1 MAIKS
6 IISRALG
13 LRNVSH
19 DFYIARSLTRPEWL
33 YQFGTTIPKA
43 PIAMTPVN
51 EPSEEDVTLC
61 HRLIAAYTKAASGDL
76 MTDGPIWSS
85 MIRREYGSLRATV
98 DSRDASA
105 LAELLCRMFRSSC
118 VHGIASGD
126 LYRANLAKRFWQL
139 KLLDDCVSLAE
150 YLGAVRVE
158 NPEQGRIGVAL
169 ADGVSP
175 LIDRIEERLRGS
187 IGFPCVGAPYGI
199 YAGDRLLTM
208 ESPEYTYVAAR
219 IREAVR
225 SHLPRLE
232 NPEMLEIGAGFG
244 GTALYVMRLM
254 PEIRTYTIVDLPVIN
269 VLQGYFL
276 GKCFGADAVS
286 LFGEQYS
293 RIRILP
299 TSAIEHHSCNV
310 LINENS
316 MPEMSPETVHGYLRW
331 AVRGVHGIFYS
342 YQQEAWND
350 QVLVHKAVA
359 ESGAFLRLS
368 RNRSWVRRGYV
379 EETYANVGYPALGEA
394 LAEVDERT

>member
-1 MAIKS
+1 MGTRTTATTAPTTTAEARKLTAKVRQTELGERESAGVEYISLRRTRTKGLSDAIVLSMQCTSMAIKS

-158 NPEQGRIGVAL
+158 NPEQGRIGVA
-169 ADGVSP
+169 
-175 LIDRIEERLRGS
+175 
-187 IGFPCVGAPYGI
+187 
-199 YAGDRLLTM
+199 
-208 ESPEYTYVAAR
+208 
-219 IREAVR
+219 
-225 SHLPRLE
+225 
-232 NPEMLEIGAGFG
+232 
-244 GTALYVMRLM
+244 
-254 PEIRTYTIVDLPVIN
+254 
-269 VLQGYFL
+269 
-276 GKCFGADAVS
+276 
-286 LFGEQYS
+286 
-293 RIRILP
+293 
-299 TSAIEHHSCNV
+299 
-310 LINENS
+310 
-316 MPEMSPETVHGYLRW
+316 
-331 AVRGVHGIFYS
+331 
-342 YQQEAWND
+342 
-350 QVLVHKAVA
+350 
-359 ESGAFLRLS
+359 
-368 RNRSWVRRGYV
+368 
-379 EETYANVGYPALGEA
+379 PA
-394 LAEVDERT
+394 